1 MKTIEELANERD
13 KVLDKVL
20 GLSKNGAGTAGRAEI
35 VRYLIFGDREENI
48 PTKLREAQD
57 ALLRRLSGEWRI

>member
-1 MKTIEELANERD
+1 
-13 KVLDKVL
+13 LDKVL